1 MRLAVNKILYLLL
14 TLTIVAT
21 LVVILQSSVS
31 VALPGSQAVDPFLS
45 FESLRI
51 VLLVI
56 LLAMLLIIL
65 IAVRQIRTSGKTAL
79 TIRNNPGDDEGETR
93 KIEDVYHKMI
103 AEVEDYAIIL
113 LNSKGN
119 IQNWNKGAQKIKGYE
134 AREVIGKNF
143 SLFYTRQD
151 RDSGLPEKNLAEAR
165 ETGKG
170 VYEGWRVRKDGNT
183 FWGTI
188 VITSLHNDR
197 GEIIGFT
204 KITRDITEKRK
215 AEEKFHSLL
224 DSAPDA
230 TVIVNVQGLIQMTN
244 TQTEKLFGYTR
255 DQLLG
260 KPVEI
265 LIPTEL
271 RNKHVHHRA
280 DFAKSSKVRAMGVGI
295 ELNAVKKDGS
305 MFPVEISLSPIQT
318 EEGMLISASVRD
330 ISHRKALE
338 NELKKTNTEL
348 EAFTYSVSH
357 DLRAPLR
364 GIIGFTSVLE
374 EEYSDKLDAEAKRIT
389 TIIKD
394 NTIKMGRLIDD
405 LLNFSRTG
413 RQEIN
418 KTDINTS
425 AMVHEIVEELID
437 QNKAGQIKWNIRQL
451 LPLKGDISTI
461 RQVWINLL
469 SNAIKYTGNREN
481 PHIEIGS
488 RTENGYTVCY
498 VKDNGVGFD
507 ELYKEKLFKV
517 FQRLHDAGDFDGTGV
532 GLALVEKIVSKHGGR
547 VWAEGKINEGAS
559 FYFALPV

>member
-1 MRLAVNKILYLLL
+1 MRFTLNKILYLLL
-14 TLTIVAT
+14 ALNFVAM
-21 LVVILQSSVS
+21 LVVVLLS
-31 VALPGSQAVDPFLS
+31 PGSAALTGSQPADNFLS
-45 FESLRI
+45 FGPLRI

-56 LLAMLLIIL
+56 LLFMLFIAL
-65 IAVRQIRTSGKTAL
+65 IAVKQIRASGNTAL
-79 TIRNNPGDDEGETR
+79 TSQETLSNDAGETSR
-93 KIEDVYHKMI
+93 VEDEYHKMI
-103 AEVEDYAIIL
+103 AEVEEYAIIL
-113 LNSKGN
+113 LDSQGT

-165 ETGKG
+165 EMGKA
-170 VYEGWRVRKDGNT
+170 VYEGWRMRKDGNT

-197 GEIIGFT
+197 GEVTGFT

-230 TVIVNVQGLIQMTN
+230 TVIVNEQGLIQMTN

-265 LIPTEL
+265 LIPNEL
-271 RNKHVHHRA
+271 RSKHVHHRA
-280 DFAKSSKVRAMGVGI
+280 SFAKSSKVRAMGVGI
-295 ELNAVKKDGS
+295 ELNAVKMDGS

-374 EEYSDKLDAEAKRIT
+374 EEYGDKLDDEAKRIT

-394 NTIKMGRLIDD
+394 NTIKMGMLIDD
-405 LLNFSRTG
+405 LLSFSRTG

-418 KTDINTS
+418 KTDINTTV
-425 AMVHEIVEELID
+425 MVHEIMEELTE
-437 QNKAGQIKWNIRQL
+437 QTKAGQIKWDIGKL

-469 SNAIKYTGNREN
+469 SNAIKYTGNRMN

-488 RTENGYTVCY
+488 WAENGYTVCY

-507 ELYKEKLFKV
+507 EVYKDKLFKV

-547 VWAEGKINEGAS
+547 VWAEGKINEGAT

>member
-1 MRLAVNKILYLLL
+1 MRFAVNKILYLLL
-14 TLTIVAT
+14 AFIVVA
-21 LVVILQSSVS
+21 ILIAILLSPGRA
-31 VALPGSQAVDPFLS
+31 ALPGSQPADPFLS

-56 LLAMLLIIL
+56 LLVMLFTTL
-65 IAVRQIRTSGKTAL
+65 IAVKQIRASGRTAL
-79 TIRNNPGDDEGETR
+79 TSQENSGNDAGETSR
-93 KIEDVYHKMI
+93 IEDVYHEMI

-113 LNSKGN
+113 LDSQGN

-165 ETGKG
+165 EMGKA

-183 FWGTI
+183 LWGTI
-188 VITSLHNDR
+188 VMTSLHNDR
-197 GEIIGFT
+197 GEVTGFT

-230 TVIVNVQGLIQMTN
+230 TVIVNEQGLIQMTN

-295 ELNAVKKDGS
+295 ELNAVKRDGS

-405 LLNFSRTG
+405 LLSFSRTG

-425 AMVHEIVEELID
+425 AMVHEIMEELTD
-437 QNKAGQIKWNIRQL
+437 QSKADQIKWDIRKL

-469 SNAIKYTGNREN
+469 SNAIKYTGNKMN

-488 RTENGYTVCY
+488 WTEKGYTVCY

-507 ELYKEKLFKV
+507 ELYKDKLFKV
-517 FQRLHDAGDFDGTGV
+517 FQRLHDVGDFDGTGV

-547 VWAEGKINEGAS
+547 VWAEGKINEGAT

>member
-1 MRLAVNKILYLLL
+1 MRLAVNNILYLLL

-113 LNSKGN
+113 LNSQGN

>member
-1 MRLAVNKILYLLL
+1 MRLAVNNILYLLL

-165 ETGKG
+165 EMGKG

-204 KITRDITEKRK
+204 KIIRDITEKRK